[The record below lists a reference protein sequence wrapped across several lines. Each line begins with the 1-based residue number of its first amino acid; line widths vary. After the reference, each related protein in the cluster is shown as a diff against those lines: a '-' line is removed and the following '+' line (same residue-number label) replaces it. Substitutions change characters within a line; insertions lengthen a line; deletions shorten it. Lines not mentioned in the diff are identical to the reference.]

1 MTDFST
7 VLRNGRSRDSSV
19 YIATKP
25 PAGLR
30 KNCVSVPMRCKR
42 FLPSPK
48 CPDEI
53 WGPPNLLLDR
63 DLWCFNRRYR
73 NRKIQAIIHGHL
85 MPNLTTTAG
94 IPHNSK
100 TVITCT
106 GRTLYFYQE
115 MQRFI
120 SLIVMS

>member
-7 VLRNGRSRDSSV
+7 VLRNVRSRDRSV

-42 FLPSPK
+42 FFPSPK
-48 CPDEI
+48 RPDEI

-63 DLWCFNRRYR
+63 DLWCFNRRYKD
-73 NRKIQAIIHGHL
+73 RKMQEIIHAHL
-85 MPNLTTTAG
+85 MPNLTTTTA

-100 TVITCT
+100 TVIASAGT
-106 GRTLYFYQE
+106 TLFFYQE
-115 MQRFI
+115 IQTFM
-120 SLIVMS
+120 SLIVMP